1 MKRRYKP
8 YRSKKRIVL
17 TAGVILAVLAGVG
30 VVLGT
35 IRGRGQ

>member
-8 YRSKKRIVL
+8 YRSKKCIVV
-17 TAGVILAVLAGVG
+17 TVGVILAVLAGVG

-35 IRGRGQ
+35 IRERGQ

>member
-1 MKRRYKP
+1 MKRRCKP
-8 YRSKKRIVL
+8 YCSKKRIVL

-35 IRGRGQ
+35 IRERGR

>member
-8 YRSKKRIVL
+8 YCSKKRIVL
-17 TAGVILAVLAGVG
+17 TVILAVLAGVG

-35 IRGRGQ
+35 IRERGQ